1 MFPSWLIPIQQFSH
15 LPIWLDPNRP
25 ISLWTLSS
33 MSLPFLVYWYV
44 YTLVPCSIATNK
56 PWIQVSLEP
65 IYPFLYIPRFQ
76 VHLVPIWLGLL
87 LTWVQATLIPSD
99 QFTKAPIYQ
108 GLLVVSPGRPGPDS
122 KHQRRPLKR
131 RSLRAVPPSSPLPWS
146 TLWRFWIITP
156 MFQHSLVPSSIET
169 WEAWN
174 QATWV
179 PSSVGL
185 KAPWNIGTNLPR
197 RQCFSF
203 PWDQLHLVSSSLGTH
218 LPFTC
223 WYQFIQIHI
232 NQVSW
237 VPIHIGFYI
246 SMFQLT
252 CESSHQAFNFAG
264 FQVLLVSSLIGTKW
278 TWFAYDLVP
287 IFVGFEV
294 AWFQDHLVS
303 SSLGFKITWFRYGLE
318 SKSLGFQ
325 FSTHQ
330 LRLVMPID
338 SQR

>member
-1 MFPSWLIPIQQFSH
+1 MYTPWYHVVL
-15 LPIWLDPNRP
+15 LPIYLEFKFHWNQFTHSYICLGFKFTWYQ
-25 ISLWTLSS
+25 SG
-33 MSLPFLVYWYV
+33 LVYCWLEFKLRWYQ
-44 YTLVPCSIATNK
+44 ATN
-56 PWIQVSLEP
+56 L
-65 IYPFLYIPRFQ
+65 PR
-76 VHLVPIWLGLL
+76 H
-87 LTWVQATLIPSD
+87 
-99 QFTKAPIYQ
+99 QFTKVYWWFLLAGLDPIQSINGDLGNGGHWEPSHLHPPCPDPPFDDSGSSRPCSNIDWYQALSKHGKLETKLHWNQAQLVPRRLETLGPIYQ
-108 GLLVVSPGRPGPDS
+108 GANVPVSLGTNFAWF
-122 KHQRRPLKR
+122 Q
-131 RSLRAVPPSSPLPWS
+131 VP
-146 TLWRFWIITP
+146 
-156 MFQHSLVPSSIET
+156 LVPIH
-169 WEAWN
+169 
-174 QATWV
+174 
-179 PSSVGL
+179 P
-185 KAPWNIGTNLPR
+185 
-197 RQCFSF
+197 C
-203 PWDQLHLVSSSLGTH
+203 TH

-223 WYQFIQIHI
+223 WYQFIQIYI
-232 NQVSW
+232 NQVSL
-237 VPIHIGFYI
+237 VPIYIGFYI

-252 CESSHQAFNFAG
+252 CESSHQAFNFTG